1 MHFPFHI
8 SVVLLANIYKHNQ
21 ATTNMDMESKMLLYD
36 LLTLL
41 KDTVIL
47 DLFLKNTQKMIT
59 SLVASKRQWCL
70 IFHDIKILMSQC
82 YLEGTI
88 ILISLLFRKLQYG

>member
-1 MHFPFHI
+1 
-8 SVVLLANIYKHNQ
+8 
-21 ATTNMDMESKMLLYD
+21 MLLYD

-47 DLFLKNTQKMIT
+47 YLFSKMHKNDYVIGNLKTTVVSNI
-59 SLVASKRQWCL
+59 SY
-70 IFHDIKILMSQC
+70 DIKILKSQC

-88 ILISLLFRKLQYG
+88 ILMSLLFIKLQYG